1 MDSIWISTWNPRCP
15 LLIIVTKW
23 HLEKWSASFS
33 LFFCSFF
40 HSLSLSVSAVDV
52 AVYGVAVVVQSSR
65 CWWWS
70 SAGAVFRRMHAC
82 PVSVCVPVLGGPSL
96 HKVQA
101 FDFWW
106 LNLSFLN
113 CVCAC
118 LFPSLLYLECFISFG
133 KYMHGLVSTHPPK
146 LFF

>member
-1 MDSIWISTWNPRCP
+1 MSTWNPRCP
-15 LLIIVTKW
+15 LLIIVTLIGIKKSDQP
-23 HLEKWSASFS
+23 LFLSSSA
-33 LFFCSFF
+33 LFLPF
-40 HSLSLSVSAVDV
+40 SLSLPVSAVDV

-101 FDFWW
+101 FDLWR

-118 LFPSLLYLECFISFG
+118 FFSSLLYRMF
-133 KYMHGLVSTHPPK
+133 Y
-146 LFF
+146 FFWKRYAWSCLYTSP